1 MAQITN
7 YLFILQYDGTRYEGW
22 QKQPKSGMTIQ
33 GKLEAVLTAF
43 ARTPVEVYGSG
54 RTDAGVHALG
64 QAASAKLPG
73 TPQKEELLRYMN
85 HYLPEDIRVLC
96 AEPVE
101 DSFHARLCARRKTYA
116 YHVETRSKKDVF
128 ERKYVYGFPFPLDK
142 QAMEE
147 AAGYLTGTHDFR
159 SFCGNKRMKK
169 STIRTLENIAVREED
184 GRFTLIY
191 TGSGFLQYMVRILT
205 GTLLEVGA
213 GRRSPGCVKEI
224 LAAKDRSAAGFT
236 APPEGL
242 FLVSVEYESPQMKLR
257 QKTVALQKPE
267 QKICLF
273 MQ

>member
-1 MAQITN
+1 MASMNN
-7 YLFILQYDGTRYEGW
+7 YLLILEYDGTRYEGW
-22 QKQPKSGMTIQ
+22 QKQSKSSMTIQ

-43 ARTPVEVYGSG
+43 AQTPVEVHGSG

-64 QAASAKLPG
+64 QAASVKLPKS
-73 TPQKEELLRYMN
+73 PKPEELLQYVN
-85 HYLPEDIRVLC
+85 HYLPEDIRVLR

-116 YHVETRSKKDVF
+116 YHVETGSKKAVF
-128 ERKYVYGFPFPLDK
+128 ERKYVYGFPFSLDK
-142 QAMEE
+142 KAMEE

-169 STIRTLENIAVREED
+169 STVRTLESIKIQEED

-191 TGSGFLQYMVRILT
+191 TGNGFLQYMVRILT

-213 GRRSPGCVKEI
+213 GRQSPGCVKEI

-242 FLVSVEYESPQMKLR
+242 FLVSVEYESPQAWL
-257 QKTVALQKPE
+257 
-267 QKICLF
+267 
-273 MQ
+273 